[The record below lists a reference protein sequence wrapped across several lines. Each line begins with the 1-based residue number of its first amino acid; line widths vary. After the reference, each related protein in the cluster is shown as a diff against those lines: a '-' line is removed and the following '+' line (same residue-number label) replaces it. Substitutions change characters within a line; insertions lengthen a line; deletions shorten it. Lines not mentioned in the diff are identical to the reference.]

1 MKTKRLRIIIPLLI
15 LLLAGIGFVMHT
27 GFGTISAIGW
37 STVSVLC
44 PIGALNTM
52 IASKTVVPRAVIS
65 LILAVV
71 GILLLGRAFCGW
83 ICPVPVFSKL
93 RGITK
98 PQDQEDEDNV
108 QASKAAGGNAAAAK
122 LPASEAAGG
131 DASVETPAATAEA
144 SVAATATA
152 TAATATVTAATA
164 DGSTLATQKTVAD
177 DIPDELTPEE
187 KQLLHKACTKHVCP
201 PDMRPA
207 NSRHIV
213 LGGALLSAAI
223 FGFPVFCL
231 VCPIGLSFAL
241 VFVLIQLFGAG
252 TVTWSVIIIP
262 VLLAVE
268 VIFFRKWCSHICP
281 VSSLMSL
288 VGKANRTWLP
298 SIDDSKCLETSRG
311 VTCGRCGEV
320 CEQGID
326 PRHPELGSAWS
337 ECTRCTECIGHCPG
351 NAITMPFLPKASN
364 ATKAPAEAKDA

>member
-98 PQDQEDEDNV
+98 PQDEEDEGDV
-108 QASKAAGGNAAAAK
+108 QV
-122 LPASEAAGG
+122 SEAAGN
-131 DASVETPAATAEA
+131 DAATAEA
-144 SVAATATA
+144 SVVATATSKNSTPA
-152 TAATATVTAATA
+152 TQTAT
-164 DGSTLATQKTVAD
+164 AD

-207 NSRHIV
+207 DSRHIV

-326 PRHPELGSAWS
+326 PRHPELGSSWS

-351 NAITMPFLPKASN
+351 NAISMPFLPKASN
-364 ATKAPAEAKDA
+364 ATKTPAEAKDA